1 METIDIIKKHLEKSG
16 INQTELA
23 KMSGLAFG
31 TINRILNGKQELKP
45 NTLAVI
51 AEALNLP
58 LQLLFDNPSK
68 DVIESDVQG
77 YLEYDDE
84 IHKIKSFADLQKLYK
99 RIEYETKVL
108 PKEVKEII
116 ALNKKNKAEI
126 RKNHPNRDF
135 QFILDWDFVG
145 EYDAE
150 RYDIWAFKTAND
162 EKDGILLDFGN
173 QCGGYPFIMDGYKFL
188 MSEQAYLCGQFSL
201 NTEECIRVQNQLINE
216 PNGFRAKKYI
226 KNPNSKLIRKDWP
239 TIMAEWMLYVIW
251 NKCKGNPDFAKKLTT
266 IPKDAIIIENSTT
279 VHEAT
284 NVIWGSINP
293 KLEEARKKLADY
305 AELKYKMEMRKLK
318 KRTSESKIDEI
329 RQKARNEIH
338 HIGSYSNGKNLM
350 GKVLKRC
357 QLALLDGTEPNIN
370 YDLLREKQ
378 IYLFGELLTFE
389 NER

>member
-135 QFILDWDFVG
+135 QFI
-145 EYDAE
+145 
-150 RYDIWAFKTAND
+150 
-162 EKDGILLDFGN
+162 
-173 QCGGYPFIMDGYKFL
+173 
-188 MSEQAYLCGQFSL
+188 
-201 NTEECIRVQNQLINE
+201 
-216 PNGFRAKKYI
+216 
-226 KNPNSKLIRKDWP
+226 
-239 TIMAEWMLYVIW
+239 
-251 NKCKGNPDFAKKLTT
+251 
-266 IPKDAIIIENSTT
+266 
-279 VHEAT
+279 
-284 NVIWGSINP
+284 
-293 KLEEARKKLADY
+293 
-305 AELKYKMEMRKLK
+305 
-318 KRTSESKIDEI
+318 
-329 RQKARNEIH
+329 
-338 HIGSYSNGKNLM
+338 
-350 GKVLKRC
+350 
-357 QLALLDGTEPNIN
+357 
-370 YDLLREKQ
+370 
-378 IYLFGELLTFE
+378 
-389 NER
+389 